1 MDRIGV
7 YLELK
12 DGNVKPTNFELLTLV
27 QQAGREVTGI
37 MFGDD
42 PASVLAGVAEYRV
55 NELVH
60 VGGLGGD
67 GYKPEV
73 WAAHLADVIRE
84 RGLGDCLAT
93 CSAQGRDLFSRVA
106 ARLEAALVNDCT
118 SVDLEART
126 ATKPMYGG
134 KVIARI
140 RMTSDCRLYTL
151 RPNSII
157 PAPAGGGG
165 APEVIPLKAGTV
177 ASGIEIREI
186 VKDIA
191 DKIDLTEAK
200 IIISGGRGMGS
211 AESFAVLQKLAES
224 LGAALGASR
233 AAVDAG
239 YATQDMQVGQTGKT
253 VNPVLYIACG
263 ISGAV
268 QHFAGMKTSKVIV
281 AVNKDPEAP
290 IFEKADYGIVGDVF
304 EVVPLLTEEFGRALS
319 E

>member
-1 MDRIGV
+1 MEKTGV

-12 DGNVKPTNFELLTLV
+12 DGNVKPTNFELLTLA

-42 PASVLAGVAEYRV
+42 PAATLAAISEYRV

-60 VGGLGGD
+60 VGGLGGG
-67 GYKPEV
+67 GYQPEL
-73 WAAHLADVIRE
+73 WAAQLAEVIQQ

-93 CSAQGRDLFSRVA
+93 CSAQGRDLLSRVA

-118 SVDLEART
+118 SVDLDARI
-126 ATKPMYGG
+126 ADKPMYGG
-134 KVIARI
+134 KLVARV
-140 RMTSDCRLYTL
+140 RLAGDCRLYTL

-157 PAPAGGGG
+157 PAPANGGGS
-165 APEVIPLKAGTV
+165 PEVIAVSADAV
-177 ASGIEIREI
+177 ASGIKIREI
-186 VKDIA
+186 VKDISER
-191 DKIDLTEAK
+191 IELTEAK
-200 IIISGGRGMGS
+200 IIVTGGRGMGS
-211 AESFAVLQKLAES
+211 AESFGVLKELAAV

-253 VNPVLYIACG
+253 VNPVLYVACG
-263 ISGAV
+263 VSGAI

-304 EVVPLLTEEFGRALS
+304 EVVPLLTEEFRRALR